1 DRRSWIAATWSS
13 RVLVERAGSSLSRP
27 GSVIAM
33 ARACSVSRCSRTSS
47 QAHAP
52 NQWPAIRM
60 MVGVFVEDV
69 MSQLSPA
76 LWTKVCHYLWH
87 ECAGISAVKRAER
100 LHALSETLRRSGTRG
115 VSAERLAREFEVS
128 VRTVKRDLAALENS
142 GAPIW
147 SRPGPGGGY
156 GMATGA
162 SLPPVSLS
170 PAQAVALMAA
180 VSAAPDAP
188 YADLAVAGIRKIVD
202 VLDPRTRARAD
213 ELAHRVW
220 VNALPTP
227 SRAISS
233 ALEEA
238 MAEQRVI
245 RIRYTSGEGATT
257 NRDVEPVLFAS
268 TNGQW
273 YLVGWCQLR

>member
-1 DRRSWIAATWSS
+1 
-13 RVLVERAGSSLSRP
+13 
-27 GSVIAM
+27 M
-33 ARACSVSRCSRTSS
+33 
-47 QAHAP
+47 
-52 NQWPAIRM
+52 
-60 MVGVFVEDV
+60 
-69 MSQLSPA
+69 
-76 LWTKVCHYLWH
+76 
-87 ECAGISAVKRAER
+87 
-100 LHALSETLRRSGTRG
+100 LRRNGARG

-128 VRTVKRDLAALENS
+128 VRTIKRDLDALENS

-156 GMATGA
+156 GLAVGA

-188 YADLAVAGIRKIVD
+188 YADLAAAGVQKILD

-220 VNALPTP
+220 VNAVPSS
-227 SRAISS
+227 SRAVRS

-245 RIRYTSGEGATT
+245 RITYTSRDETT
-257 NRDVEPVLFAS
+257 TTREVEPVLFAS

-273 YLVGWCQLR
+273 YLVGWCRLRNAMRWFTVSRIERASVTKTACGGHTIHEVGEPPANARPVHGRGE